1 VNSRAVNPRAVNPRH
16 WTIRVRLTLLYG
28 GLVILTGATLL
39 VVIYLLLDRII
50 DRQSIDVRS
59 LYSPASGQTSEEF
72 ETAVKPQVAAATE
85 QLRGDFR
92 ERTLNPLLS
101 NGGQA
106 LAALAGGGLGI
117 GWVVSGRVLRPISQI
132 TSTARR
138 VADRSLHERI
148 GLTGPKD
155 ELRELADTFDD
166 MLSRLDSAFDGQRR
180 FVANAS
186 HELKTPLVINRTL
199 IEVAMGR
206 PGSPPEVARLGE
218 TLLEVNARHERM
230 IDGLLTLARSQHAV
244 VDPVPFDLADV
255 VKRAADTIGPEA
267 ERAEVT
273 LTVLAGSAKVKG
285 DPVLLE
291 RAAQNLLQNAVW
303 YNTADGWVRAAVTCE
318 NGQALLT
325 VENTGPGIADYEVPG
340 LFEPFR
346 RLTDR
351 VGSAHG
357 TGLGL
362 SIVRSV
368 ARMHGG
374 DATAVSGAGGGLVVV
389 VTLPAHGGIG

>member
-1 VNSRAVNPRAVNPRH
+1 MSPRH

-28 GLVILTGATLL
+28 GLVILTGVALL
-39 VVIYLLLDRII
+39 VVVYLLLDRII
-50 DRQSIDVRS
+50 EQQSIDVAL
-59 LYSPASGQTSEEF
+59 LYSPASGQTSEQF
-72 ETAVKPQVAAATE
+72 ETALKPQMTAATE
-85 QLRGDFR
+85 HLRANFR

-101 NGGQA
+101 NGAQA
-106 LAALAGGGLGI
+106 LGALAVGGLGV

-199 IEVAMGR
+199 IEVAVGR
-206 PGSPPEVARLGE
+206 PGSPPELARLGE

-244 VDPVPFDLADV
+244 ADPVPFDLAGV
-255 VKRAADTIGPEA
+255 VSRVVDGIRPDA
-267 ERAEVT
+267 ERAGVT
-273 LTVLAGSAKVKG
+273 LTLLAGAAPVLG

-291 RAAQNLLQNAVW
+291 RVAQNLLQNAVR
-303 YNTADGWVRAAVTCE
+303 YNTADGWVRAATRRE
-318 NGQALLT
+318 NERVLLT
-325 VENTGPGIADYEVPG
+325 VENTGPDIADHEVPA

-368 ARMHGG
+368 ARMHRG
-374 DATAVSGAGGGLVVV
+374 DATAAPRESGGLIVV
-389 VTLPAHGGIG
+389 VTLPAHDNRTR